1 MSSTYPGDYAAA
13 KAIDDNVNNFCHS
26 QTSANPWLS
35 IELSSTAGP
44 IQQVEIYNRNANQDR
59 LSPYEVWVGDSAGST
74 TGTLCGGTV
83 QTAPATN
90 GPFTTSC
97 AGASGSFVTIL
108 LRGAS
113 RTLNLAEVYV
123 YGYASSG

>member
-1 MSSTYPGDYAAA
+1 MSSTYSGAYSAAMC
-13 KAIDDNVNNFCHS
+13 IDDNLINFCHS
-26 QTSANPWLS
+26 VENVANPWIS
-35 IELSSTAGP
+35 VALSSAGP
-44 IQQVEIYNRNANQDR
+44 IMDVVVYNRNSNQDR

-74 TGTLCGGTV
+74 AGTLCGGAV

-108 LRGAS
+108 LPGAS

-123 YGYASSG
+123 VAQ